1 MPQFTFVAP
10 DKADWRDNADSR
22 IKGGGEAVVRPLV
35 RRRCNLDVG
44 FVPIK
49 ASMKSEEPIGHEM
62 IAEIVGGPGAFR
74 PDAIDTTHHGFDAA
88 SDAWPDDAAIR
99 TTAACGEVRA

>member
-1 MPQFTFVAP
+1 MRQLTFAAP
-10 DKADWRDNADSR
+10 NKVEWRDNADPR
-22 IKGGGEAVVRPLV
+22 IEGDGEAVVRPLV

-44 FVPIK
+44 FVPRK
-49 ASMKSEEPIGHEM
+49 APMKSEEPIGHEM